1 MWAQGYKLSQSYAAE
16 ESSSVSTSQHP
27 SIYLRQQL
35 QHFFDLD
42 YLLIN
47 TTKSKS
53 FSTMKLF
60 LFQVSHREEIT
71 SHIAEDLLKQQRRK
85 NIKSQLIEAL

>member
-1 MWAQGYKLSQSYAAE
+1 
-16 ESSSVSTSQHP
+16 
-27 SIYLRQQL
+27 
-35 QHFFDLD
+35 
-42 YLLIN
+42 
-47 TTKSKS
+47 
-53 FSTMKLF
+53 MKLF